1 MGRGAVGSR
10 FVGHGQTFRVDLT
23 DEVGVHTYRLASL
36 GQVRTFIAEIAQP
49 SSGPQP
55 CRINVKVKE
64 GRVRFLRVPLDR
76 TVRQV

>member
-36 GQVRTFIAEIAQP
+36 GHERKFDAEIAP
-49 SSGPQP
+49 P
-55 CRINVKVKE
+55 
-64 GRVRFLRVPLDR
+64 
-76 TVRQV
+76 